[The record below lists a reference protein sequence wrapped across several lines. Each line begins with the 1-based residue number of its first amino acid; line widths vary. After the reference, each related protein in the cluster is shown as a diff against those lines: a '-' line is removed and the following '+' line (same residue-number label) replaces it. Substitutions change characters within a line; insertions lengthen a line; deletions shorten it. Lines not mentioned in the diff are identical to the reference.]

1 MSVTTM
7 SHGKTAAAEPGAEAT
22 SAESGPRPDS
32 GRGLV
37 VDFVEPIPG
46 FPAERQFLFSAL
58 DPEGVLFTLRSLTTP
73 SLRFVV
79 MPPGSFFP
87 DYAPEVTVE
96 DVASLGLGEDA
107 ELQLLLIVSVQNG
120 LSDAT
125 ANLLAPIVLV
135 AEAGQAMQVVLSD
148 PTLPLR
154 APLVAAAS

>member
-7 SHGKTAAAEPGAEAT
+7 SHGPGAPTGPVADPGSDTEPGAT
-22 SAESGPRPDS
+22 
-32 GRGLV
+32 RGLV

-46 FPAERQFLFSAL
+46 FPEERQFLFSAL
-58 DPEGVLFTLRSLTTP
+58 DPEGVLFTLRSLATP

-79 MPPGSFFP
+79 MPPGAFFP
-87 DYAPEVTVE
+87 DYEPEVTVA
-96 DVASLGLGEDA
+96 DVAPLGLGEDA

-120 LSDAT
+120 LADAT

>member
-7 SHGKTAAAEPGAEAT
+7 SHGKTAAAD
-22 SAESGPRPDS
+22 SAPAPESA
-32 GRGLV
+32 RGLV
-37 VDFVEPIPG
+37 VEFVEPIPG

-58 DPEGVLFTLRSLTTP
+58 DPAGVLFVLRSLTTP

-87 DYAPEVTVE
+87 DYEPEVTVE
-96 DVASLGLGEDA
+96 DVAALGLSEEA

>member
-1 MSVTTM
+1 MSDGETTEAVT
-7 SHGKTAAAEPGAEAT
+7 GPAIKLAP
-22 SAESGPRPDS
+22 ESD
-32 GRGLV
+32 RGLV

-46 FPAERQFLFSAL
+46 FPADRQYLFSAL
-58 DPEGVLFTLRSLTTP
+58 DRDGVLFTLRSTTTP

-79 MPPGSFFP
+79 MPPESFFP
-87 DYAPEVTVE
+87 DYEPEVTAD
-96 DVASLGLGEDA
+96 DVAPLGLA
-107 ELQLLLIVSVQNG
+107 EHAEVQLLVIVSMTNG

-154 APLVAAAS
+154 APLVAKAS